1 MPSKILIT
9 GDEGQLGRILQ
20 IRLGKCFNIIP
31 TAKSPTKMAV
41 KNRNVRQMDITNF
54 SSVEACISAEN
65 PDVIINCAAMT
76 NVDACE
82 KDHSAARKVNVEG
95 VQNIVKAVSKRIK
108 IIQLSTDYVFEG
120 KDGPYAE
127 SDPTHPISYYGRS
140 KLEGENILRG
150 SLNPHCILR
159 GSVLYGDPIND
170 KPNFFAWA
178 YDSLSKNNTINV
190 VTDQTSNPAWLPAL
204 SDAIMKVIL
213 LNAEGV
219 YHFGSDDH
227 LSRYDFAVLIANV
240 FGFDTTLINPATSDS
255 MPFIAPRPTHSGLA
269 IKKIS
274 DKLDVTT
281 LSTINCL
288 NMIKKQI
295 LVT

>member
-1 MPSKILIT
+1 MPSKVLIT
-9 GDEGQLGRILQ
+9 GAEGQLGRILQ
-20 IRLGKCFNIIP
+20 LRFGECFNIIP
-31 TAKSPTKMAV
+31 TAKLPTKMAI
-41 KNRNVRQMDITNF
+41 KNRNVLKMDITNF
-54 SSVEACISAEN
+54 NSVEACISAEN

-82 KDHSAARKVNVEG
+82 RDHSAARKVNVEG
-95 VQNIVKAVSKRIK
+95 VQNIVKAVNKRTK

-127 SDPTHPISYYGRS
+127 PDPTHPISYYGRS
-140 KLEGENILRG
+140 KLEGENILRV
-150 SLNPHCILR
+150 SLIPHCILR

-170 KPNFFAWA
+170 KPNFFAWV

-204 SDAIMKVIL
+204 SDSIMKVIL

-227 LSRYDFAVLIANV
+227 LSRYDFALLIANV
-240 FGFDTTLINPATSDS
+240 FGFDTTLINPVTSDS

-274 DKLDVTT
+274 DELDVTT

-288 NMIKKQI
+288 NMIKKKI